1 MLSYL
6 HSHQHAG
13 IFIPAQQRIL
23 PIPRLSI
30 LDISPAMHK
39 LLMASDLSQL
49 ARHSTIH
56 ILNDIKVCREED
68 IKISLVN
75 L

>member
-1 MLSYL
+1 
-6 HSHQHAG
+6 
-13 IFIPAQQRIL
+13 
-23 PIPRLSI
+23 
-30 LDISPAMHK
+30 MHK